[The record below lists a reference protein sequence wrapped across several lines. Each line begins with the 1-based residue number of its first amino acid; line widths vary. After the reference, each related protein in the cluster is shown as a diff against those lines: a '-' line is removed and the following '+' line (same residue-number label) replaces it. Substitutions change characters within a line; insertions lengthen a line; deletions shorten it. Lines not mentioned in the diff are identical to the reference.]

1 MKEGSVF
8 SEAAYAIERP
18 NAYGAACST
27 EASNPHPANSQPHTR
42 LHRRALILGQKMDTG
57 YDI

>member
-18 NAYGAACST
+18 NAYGAAHWLET
-27 EASNPHPANSQPHTR
+27 LR
-42 LHRRALILGQKMDTG
+42 LRRIKILESG
-57 YDI
+57 YHVGHYSPTTYL